1 MTEDYIQKFLVARVL
16 NSIWYLRLMAGCGRG
31 NTNEKPLDIIPL
43 VNIGTIMVYKLSS
56 VTAFFTL
63 K

>member
-1 MTEDYIQKFLVARVL
+1 MTEEYIQKFLVAKVL
-16 NSIWYLRLMAGCGRG
+16 YSIWYLRLMAGCGRG
-31 NTNEKPLDIIPL
+31 DINEKPLDIIPL